1 MKFIVAFAIIFL
13 VSHCSCE
20 NKFIQLE
27 YSNIFANCSTRIFNN
42 LLFLFSSGKFE
53 IILFKN
59 KAQCIVD
66 ENVGNDTATDCGTLL
81 NSCATISKCLQ
92 QLQTY
97 CPTSAVSVIIKSNIT
112 ATNGNLSNI
121 FISKINHKFN

>member
-53 IILFKN
+53 II
-59 KAQCIVD
+59 
-66 ENVGNDTATDCGTLL
+66 
-81 NSCATISKCLQ
+81 
-92 QLQTY
+92 Y
-97 CPTSAVSVIIKSNIT
+97 Y
-112 ATNGNLSNI
+112 
-121 FISKINHKFN
+121 SKIKHNVLLMKMWEMIQPQIAGLY